1 MKIEDNNKE
10 IFENKFMNSFGM
22 TIDQF
27 ERLDFEKQEEL
38 IKKVTMLN
46 RKKKYLFKLKEILE
60 RYPIFKKT
68 SEERKKLIKK

>member
-1 MKIEDNNKE
+1 MELEDNNKE

-46 RKKKYLFKLKEILE
+46 RRKKHLFKLKELLE

-68 SEERKKLIKK
+68 KEKRLLKK